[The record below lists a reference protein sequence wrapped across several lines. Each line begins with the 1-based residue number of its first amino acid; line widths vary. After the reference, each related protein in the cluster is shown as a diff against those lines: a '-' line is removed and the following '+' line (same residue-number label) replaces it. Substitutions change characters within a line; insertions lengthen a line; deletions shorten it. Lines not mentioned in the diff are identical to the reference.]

1 MLDPWAVGTASKMDL
16 VRRAVNLQRW
26 RVGGRLMRKSL
37 SVALALAWVAFAGP
51 GFAAGTG
58 LAAGTALAAADLPF
72 KVLSA
77 GKVAGQVAAGLIEV
91 RDAKA
96 LAQAWSRLGLN
107 GRVPKV
113 NFKQRMV
120 VAWVGG
126 GSACDKYVLTRVHA
140 DDGNVVLEINRVRPP
155 PGHMCIMIFSPST
168 IVASLPQTSKPAQAS
183 VSDGGSTAGEATR

>member
-1 MLDPWAVGTASKMDL
+1 
-16 VRRAVNLQRW
+16 
-26 RVGGRLMRKSL
+26 MRKSL
-37 SVALALAWVAFAGP
+37 SVALALTWVAFADP
-51 GFAAGTG
+51 GLAGGTG
-58 LAAGTALAAADLPF
+58 LAADVPF

-77 GKVAGQVAAGLIEV
+77 GKVAGQVAAGLTEV

-96 LAQAWSRLGLN
+96 LAQVWSRLGLK
-107 GRVPKV
+107 GRAPKV

-126 GSACDKYVLTRVHA
+126 GTACDKYVLTRVHA
-140 DDGNVVLEINRVRPP
+140 DEGNVVLEINRVRPP

-168 IVASLPQTSKPAQAS
+168 IVASLPQTSKPARAS

>member
-1 MLDPWAVGTASKMDL
+1 MFDPWAGVGTASKMDL
-16 VRRAVNLQRW
+16 VRRAENLQRW
-26 RVGGRLMRKSL
+26 RDGEGLMRKSL

-51 GFAAGTG
+51 GFAAGT
-58 LAAGTALAAADLPF
+58 AFAAAYLPF

-77 GKVAGQVAAGLIEV
+77 GKVAGQVEAGLTEAH
-91 RDAKA
+91 DAKA
-96 LAQAWSRLGLN
+96 LSQVWSRLGLK
-107 GRVPKV
+107 GRAPKV

-140 DDGNVVLEINRVRPP
+140 DESNVVLEINQVRPP

-168 IVASLPQTSKPAQAS
+168 IVASLPQTNKPAQAS

>member
-1 MLDPWAVGTASKMDL
+1 MLDPWAGVGTASKMDL

-37 SVALALAWVAFAGP
+37 SVALALAWVAFADP
-51 GFAAGTG
+51 GLAADTG
-58 LAAGTALAAADLPF
+58 LAARTGLAADVPF

-77 GKVAGQVAAGLIEV
+77 GKVAGQVEAGLTEV
-91 RDAKA
+91 RDAKT
-96 LAQAWSRLGLN
+96 LAQVWSRLGLK

-140 DDGNVVLEINRVRPP
+140 DEGNVVLEINRVRPP